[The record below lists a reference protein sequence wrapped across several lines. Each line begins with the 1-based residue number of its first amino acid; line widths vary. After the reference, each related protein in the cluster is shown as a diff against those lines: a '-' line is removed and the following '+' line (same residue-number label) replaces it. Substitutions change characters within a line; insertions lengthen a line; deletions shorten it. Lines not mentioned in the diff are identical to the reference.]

1 MCDPE
6 EAKEYQPLVVD
17 QKLCQA
23 LMWNRGYGKLQCVHK
38 PFGSLDV
45 CKMHVN
51 TPHGRVRGAIPL
63 KKLEEFKMFELHG
76 KDKKDAD
83 QWYARHLMWH
93 YASKEAPGIEYLR
106 A

>member
-6 EAKEYQPLVVD
+6 EAKEYQPLVAD

-51 TPHGRVRGAIPL
+51 TPHGRVRGAIPV

-83 QWYARHLMWH
+83 QWYAMSCTCEENS
-93 YASKEAPGIEYLR
+93 A
-106 A
+106 